1 MPWGQVDMT
10 MQMGVAPKPS
20 LHLAF
25 MNQPGSDI
33 GFKSTGQRGSKRK
46 KMHRLVGLVGPITDG
61 PEPSYW
67 MFLTVL
73 YSAAAR

>member
-1 MPWGQVDMT
+1 
-10 MQMGVAPKPS
+10 
-20 LHLAF
+20 

-33 GFKSTGQRGSKRK
+33 GFKSRGQRGSKRK
-46 KMHRLVGLVGPITDG
+46 KMHRLVGLVGRPVGPITDG